1 MASPAAHDGEYQC
14 EVSNTEC
21 NQVETISVQ
30 VRVTGKKPLVTSQY
44 FLPKQLRLFL
54 TFELKLALKFLLT
67 ISLPSY

>member
-44 FLPKQLRLFL
+44 LFPIRLFL
-54 TFELKLALKFLLT
+54 TFESQLAFMVLLA
-67 ISLPSY
+67 ISLPNY